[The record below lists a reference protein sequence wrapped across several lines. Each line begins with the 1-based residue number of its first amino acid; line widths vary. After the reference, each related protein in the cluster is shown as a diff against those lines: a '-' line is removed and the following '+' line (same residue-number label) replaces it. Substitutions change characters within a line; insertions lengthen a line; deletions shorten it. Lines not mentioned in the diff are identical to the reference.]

1 MKESTF
7 PPLPGSPLALR
18 AGAPATSAP
27 GGPDTGSR
35 SAQRRR
41 MVAVVRGRTARCGGS
56 VSGRSAGRTPT
67 ETLNPGAGVMES
79 VTLEDVAVGLIQE
92 WALLDDARRNLYRY
106 VLLDNCRTLA
116 PRGTPSCKA
125 CLVSQVGPREEL
137 MTAEQGILC
146 ATGVDWESQ
155 LKPKESTPLQDIL
168 EEHSSHDLQMG
179 LGLDLR
185 MQIKPMMG
193 ERGTPLTPGDRSALQ
208 ESPWSSEDTA
218 SLGSGLLGGPQPQPG
233 KPRGLKVAVQIQKVA
248 TPEPAL
254 RLLNLLGAG
263 GSAVPA
269 QDPTWLQ
276 EESTEEEA
284 VAPGT
289 LNTCL
294 QQREELCVT
303 ERGIFPGTHLGD
315 QLCKASTFSHLEQ
328 REELC
333 VTERGIFPGTHL
345 EPQLQPQDSI
355 PNQDIFAEIPSI
367 GMKRKKSTSKKPH
380 ESNENDSSLWQS
392 ICLKE
397 LRVEMEQPQTG
408 EKLYKCNVLGKP
420 INSIKPL
427 FQYQRIP
434 AGGNPCEY
442 RENGKPFFQT
452 AHLIVS
458 EKIHSGDKTYACNK
472 CEKSF
477 RYSSDLI
484 RHEKTHTVEKC
495 FECQEC
501 RQAFKYSSNLRRHM
515 RTHTGEKPFE
525 CSQCGKTF
533 TRNFN
538 LILHQRNHTGEKP
551 YECKDCG
558 KAFNQPSSLRS
569 HVRTHTGEKPFEC
582 GQCGKAFREHS
593 SLKTHLR
600 THTREKPY
608 ECNQCGKPFR
618 TSTHLNVHKRIH
630 TGEKLYECATCGQ
643 VLSRLSTLKSHM
655 RTHTGEKP
663 YACQE
668 CGRAFSE
675 PSSLRKHLRTHTG
688 KKPYACQECG
698 RAFGQ
703 SSHLIVHVRT
713 HTAGRP
719 YECNQCE
726 KAFRHSS
733 SLTVHKRT
741 HARRENVR
749 TGGLPLSVSLAY
761 GGPHAD

>member
-1 MKESTF
+1 
-7 PPLPGSPLALR
+7 
-18 AGAPATSAP
+18 
-27 GGPDTGSR
+27 
-35 SAQRRR
+35 
-41 MVAVVRGRTARCGGS
+41 MVAAVRGARRAAVG
-56 VSGRSAGRTPT
+56 VSPAV
-67 ETLNPGAGVMES
+67 LQES

-92 WALLDDARRNLYRY
+92 WALLDDARRNLCRY
-106 VLLDNCRTLA
+106 ALLDNCRTLA
-116 PRGTPSCKA
+116 PRAGTPSCKT

-137 MTAEQGILC
+137 MTAERGILC

-168 EEHSSHDLQMG
+168 EENSSHDLQMG

-208 ESPWSSEDTA
+208 ESPWSSEDT
-218 SLGSGLLGGPQPQPG
+218 
-233 KPRGLKVAVQIQKVA
+233 GLKVAVQIQRVA

-263 GSAVPA
+263 DSAVPA
-269 QDPTWLQ
+269 QDPTWLR

-294 QQREELCVT
+294 QEPVTFADVAVLFTPEEWLFLDSAQRSLYRDVM
-303 ERGIFPGTHLGD
+303 
-315 QLCKASTFSHLEQ
+315 LENY
-328 REELC
+328 RNLTS
-333 VTERGIFPGTHL
+333 V

-355 PNQDIFAEIPSI
+355 PNQDIFAEISSI
-367 GMKRKKSTSKKPH
+367 GTKR
-380 ESNENDSSLWQS
+380 
-392 ICLKE
+392 
-397 LRVEMEQPQTG
+397 
-408 EKLYKCNVLGKP
+408 
-420 INSIKPL
+420 
-427 FQYQRIP
+427 YQRIP
-434 AGGNPCEY
+434 AGGNPCEC
-442 RENGKPFFQT
+442 RESGKPFFQT

-484 RHEKTHTVEKC
+484 RHEKTHTAEKC

>member
-1 MKESTF
+1 
-7 PPLPGSPLALR
+7 
-18 AGAPATSAP
+18 
-27 GGPDTGSR
+27 
-35 SAQRRR
+35 
-41 MVAVVRGRTARCGGS
+41 MVAAVRGARRAAVG
-56 VSGRSAGRTPT
+56 VSPAV
-67 ETLNPGAGVMES
+67 LQES

-92 WALLDDARRNLYRY
+92 WALLDDARRNLCRY
-106 VLLDNCRTLA
+106 ALLDNCRTLA
-116 PRGTPSCKA
+116 PRAGTPSCKT

-137 MTAEQGILC
+137 MTAERGILC

-168 EEHSSHDLQMG
+168 EENSSHDLQMG

-208 ESPWSSEDTA
+208 ESPWSSEDT
-218 SLGSGLLGGPQPQPG
+218 
-233 KPRGLKVAVQIQKVA
+233 GLKVAVQIQRVA

-263 GSAVPA
+263 DSAVPA
-269 QDPTWLQ
+269 QDPTWLR

-294 QQREELCVT
+294 QEPVTFADVAVLFTPEEWLFLDSAQRSLYRDVM
-303 ERGIFPGTHLGD
+303 
-315 QLCKASTFSHLEQ
+315 LENY
-328 REELC
+328 RNLTS
-333 VTERGIFPGTHL
+333 V

-355 PNQDIFAEIPSI
+355 PNQDIFAEISSI
-367 GMKRKKSTSKKPH
+367 GTKR
-380 ESNENDSSLWQS
+380 E
-392 ICLKE
+392 
-397 LRVEMEQPQTG
+397 RPQTG

-434 AGGNPCEY
+434 AGGNPCEC
-442 RENGKPFFQT
+442 RESGKPFFQT

-484 RHEKTHTVEKC
+484 RHEKTHTAEKC

>member
-116 PRGTPSCKA
+116 PRAGTPSCKA

-179 LGLDLR
+179 L
-185 MQIKPMMG
+185 
-193 ERGTPLTPGDRSALQ
+193 
-208 ESPWSSEDTA
+208 
-218 SLGSGLLGGPQPQPG
+218 
-233 KPRGLKVAVQIQKVA
+233 KVAVQIQKVA

-294 QQREELCVT
+294 QEPVTFADVAVLFTPEEWLFLDSAQRSLYRDVMLENYRNLASV
-303 ERGIFPGTHLGD
+303 GD

-367 GMKRKKSTSKKPH
+367 GMKR
-380 ESNENDSSLWQS
+380 
-392 ICLKE
+392 
-397 LRVEMEQPQTG
+397 
-408 EKLYKCNVLGKP
+408 
-420 INSIKPL
+420 
-427 FQYQRIP
+427 YQRIP

>member
-179 LGLDLR
+179 L
-185 MQIKPMMG
+185 
-193 ERGTPLTPGDRSALQ
+193 
-208 ESPWSSEDTA
+208 
-218 SLGSGLLGGPQPQPG
+218 
-233 KPRGLKVAVQIQKVA
+233 KVAVQIQKVA

-294 QQREELCVT
+294 QEPVTFADVAVLFTPEEWLFLDSAQRSLYRDVMLENYRNLASV
-303 ERGIFPGTHLGD
+303 GD

-367 GMKRKKSTSKKPH
+367 GMKR
-380 ESNENDSSLWQS
+380 
-392 ICLKE
+392 
-397 LRVEMEQPQTG
+397 EQPQTG

>member
-1 MKESTF
+1 
-7 PPLPGSPLALR
+7 
-18 AGAPATSAP
+18 
-27 GGPDTGSR
+27 
-35 SAQRRR
+35 
-41 MVAVVRGRTARCGGS
+41 MVAAVRGRTARCGGS

-92 WALLDDARRNLYRY
+92 WALLDDARRNLCRY
-106 VLLDNCRTLA
+106 ALLDNCRTLA
-116 PRGTPSCKA
+116 PQAGTPSCKT

-137 MTAEQGILC
+137 MTAERGILC
-146 ATGVDWESQ
+146 AMGVDWESQ

-168 EEHSSHDLQMG
+168 EENSSHDLQMG

-208 ESPWSSEDTA
+208 ESPWSSEDT
-218 SLGSGLLGGPQPQPG
+218 
-233 KPRGLKVAVQIQKVA
+233 GLKVAVQIQRVA

-263 GSAVPA
+263 DSAVPA
-269 QDPTWLQ
+269 QDPTWLR

-294 QQREELCVT
+294 QEPVTFADVAVLFTPEEWLFLDSAQRSLYRDVM
-303 ERGIFPGTHLGD
+303 
-315 QLCKASTFSHLEQ
+315 LENY
-328 REELC
+328 RNLTS
-333 VTERGIFPGTHL
+333 V

-355 PNQDIFAEIPSI
+355 PNQDIFAEISSI
-367 GMKRKKSTSKKPH
+367 GTKR
-380 ESNENDSSLWQS
+380 
-392 ICLKE
+392 
-397 LRVEMEQPQTG
+397 
-408 EKLYKCNVLGKP
+408 
-420 INSIKPL
+420 
-427 FQYQRIP
+427 YQRIP
-434 AGGNPCEY
+434 AGGNPCEC
-442 RENGKPFFQT
+442 RESGKPFFQT

-484 RHEKTHTVEKC
+484 RHEKTHTAEKC

>member
-1 MKESTF
+1 
-7 PPLPGSPLALR
+7 
-18 AGAPATSAP
+18 
-27 GGPDTGSR
+27 
-35 SAQRRR
+35 
-41 MVAVVRGRTARCGGS
+41 MVAAVRGARRAAVG
-56 VSGRSAGRTPT
+56 VSPAV
-67 ETLNPGAGVMES
+67 LQES

-92 WALLDDARRNLYRY
+92 WALLDDARRNLCRY
-106 VLLDNCRTLA
+106 ALLDNCRTLA
-116 PRGTPSCKA
+116 PRAGTPSCKT

-137 MTAEQGILC
+137 MTAERGILC

-168 EEHSSHDLQMG
+168 EENSSHDLQMG

-208 ESPWSSEDTA
+208 ESPWSSEDT
-218 SLGSGLLGGPQPQPG
+218 
-233 KPRGLKVAVQIQKVA
+233 GLKVAVQIQRVA

-263 GSAVPA
+263 DSAVPA
-269 QDPTWLQ
+269 QDPTWLR

-294 QQREELCVT
+294 QEPVTFADVAVLFTPEEWLFLDSAQRSLYRDVMLENYRNLTSV
-303 ERGIFPGTHLGD
+303 GD

-355 PNQDIFAEIPSI
+355 PNQDIFAEISSI
-367 GMKRKKSTSKKPH
+367 GTKR
-380 ESNENDSSLWQS
+380 
-392 ICLKE
+392 
-397 LRVEMEQPQTG
+397 
-408 EKLYKCNVLGKP
+408 
-420 INSIKPL
+420 
-427 FQYQRIP
+427 YQRIP
-434 AGGNPCEY
+434 AGGNPCEC
-442 RENGKPFFQT
+442 RESGKPFFQT

-484 RHEKTHTVEKC
+484 RHEKTHTAEKC

>member
-7 PPLPGSPLALR
+7 PPLPGGPLALR
-18 AGAPATSAP
+18 AGAPTTSAP

-41 MVAVVRGRTARCGGS
+41 MVAVVPGRTARCGGS

-92 WALLDDARRNLYRY
+92 WTLLDDARRNLCRY

-116 PRGTPSCKA
+116 PRAGTPSCKA

-168 EEHSSHDLQMG
+168 EENSSRDLQMG

-208 ESPWSSEDTA
+208 ESPWSSEDT
-218 SLGSGLLGGPQPQPG
+218 
-233 KPRGLKVAVQIQKVA
+233 GLKVAVQIQKVA

-263 GSAVPA
+263 GFAVPA

-294 QQREELCVT
+294 QEPVTFADVAVLFTPEEWLFLDSAQRSLYRDVMLENYRNL
-303 ERGIFPGTHLGD
+303 
-315 QLCKASTFSHLEQ
+315 AS
-328 REELC
+328 
-333 VTERGIFPGTHL
+333 V

-367 GMKRKKSTSKKPH
+367 GTKR
-380 ESNENDSSLWQS
+380 
-392 ICLKE
+392 
-397 LRVEMEQPQTG
+397 
-408 EKLYKCNVLGKP
+408 
-420 INSIKPL
+420 
-427 FQYQRIP
+427 YQRIP

-442 RENGKPFFQT
+442 RESGKPFFQT
-452 AHLIVS
+452 THLIVS

>member
-7 PPLPGSPLALR
+7 PPLPGGPLALR
-18 AGAPATSAP
+18 AGAPTTSAP

-41 MVAVVRGRTARCGGS
+41 MVAVVPGRTARCGGS

-92 WALLDDARRNLYRY
+92 WTLLDDARRNLCRY

-116 PRGTPSCKA
+116 PRAGTPSCKA

-168 EEHSSHDLQMG
+168 EENSSRDLQMG

-208 ESPWSSEDTA
+208 ESPWSSEDT
-218 SLGSGLLGGPQPQPG
+218 
-233 KPRGLKVAVQIQKVA
+233 GLKVAVQIQKVA

-263 GSAVPA
+263 GFAVPA

-294 QQREELCVT
+294 QEPVTFADVAVLFTPEEWLFLDSAQRSLYRDVMLENYRNL
-303 ERGIFPGTHLGD
+303 
-315 QLCKASTFSHLEQ
+315 AS
-328 REELC
+328 
-333 VTERGIFPGTHL
+333 V

-367 GMKRKKSTSKKPH
+367 GTKR
-380 ESNENDSSLWQS
+380 
-392 ICLKE
+392 
-397 LRVEMEQPQTG
+397 EQPQTG

-442 RENGKPFFQT
+442 RESGKPFFQT
-452 AHLIVS
+452 THLIVS